1 MSEEKLYIDDG
12 ELVYYI
18 NENEFIACDEIP
30 MPMLEGIKHLQQKV
44 EQLEKENI
52 KQKEIIENLTTMTVC
67 GDKKQIKNTAQ
78 YKLEQLESIRKE
90 AIEWIDGHDY
100 YSGSSDIYYF
110 SDFTPSNDLLNILNK
125 GSEE

>member
-1 MSEEKLYIDDG
+1 MIF
-12 ELVYYI
+12 
-18 NENEFIACDEIP
+18 NENLFIACDEIP

-100 YSGSSDIYYF
+100 
-110 SDFTPSNDLLNILNK
+110 
-125 GSEE
+125 